1 MEEESETWVDVYG
14 LPSIYVMALQS
25 YASII
30 HCTSVNYILLVY
42 YLYILGIS
50 INQYL
55 MIPIELVYLSI
66 IHKVHKLGYG
76 FPMSLYFRKV
86 HLPLHIPTLFIG
98 QK

>member
-1 MEEESETWVDVYG
+1 MGIGIGWYKICIVNWPVLLLKLEKDVCK
-14 LPSIYVMALQS
+14 M
-25 YASII
+25 I
-30 HCTSVNYILLVY
+30 H

-55 MIPIELVYLSI
+55 MIPTELVYLSI